1 MGQITFITGGER
13 RRRWSEEDRTR
24 ILAAVAEPGAVI
36 ADIARQ
42 ADVCSSLIYKWRRDA
57 RCVTAGAGFAEVK
70 IADADVAPALQPGM
84 PEAAAILIEMK
95 TARIRICANASP
107 TLVAATLK
115 ALRS

>member
-1 MGQITFITGGER
+1 MGQITLITGGER

-84 PEAAAILIEMK
+84 PEAAEILIEMK

>member
-1 MGQITFITGGER
+1 MGQITLITGGER

-36 ADIARQ
+36 ADIPRQ
-42 ADVCSSLIYKWRRDA
+42 ADVCSSLIYKRRRDT

-84 PEAAAILIEMK
+84 PEASAILIEMK